1 MDPDRVEK
9 IQSDPRFQTLVAKRS
24 RFAWQ
29 LSSVIL
35 MLYFGFIL
43 VVAFAPGI
51 LGTPLWPGAVTT
63 IGIPVGILIIIAA
76 FVITGLYVRRS
87 NAEFDPEMA
96 SILEDSE

>member
-35 MLYFGFIL
+35 VLYFGFIL